1 MFSIRVGAT
10 PGVMCGKMT
19 KESGYMIGLS
29 TRHLSGGFR
38 TDFHIKLSRIK
49 ADLWLSWITWMD
61 PYGTLDDI
69 YEIDMTT
76 EDTTGA

>member
-1 MFSIRVGAT
+1 
-10 PGVMCGKMT
+10 MT

-49 ADLWLSWITWMD
+49 ADLRLSRITWMD
-61 PYGTLDDI
+61 PYGKAKLDDLRNRYDKGLKI
-69 YEIDMTT
+69 AAQFVSKLLS
-76 EDTTGA
+76 GALPP